1 MGIEVTKRSVAEWI
15 AVTQNRGLSIPLT
28 LHTTSGSMLPA
39 IRMNV
44 DTVVIVPCGAEDV
57 RPGDIVLIRKPA
69 SPAGVLLHRLVRI
82 RDCKLVTRGDNM
94 PRSDGET
101 DANSLLGRA
110 VSITGPGKSVDC
122 DSCLRRLQGKVIV
135 HTYPLRRVLS
145 LTRRA
150 CRKLVRLMLPHRV
163 VDKIEREWKKTK
175 AHE

>member
-1 MGIEVTKRSVAEWI
+1 MGIEVTKLSIDEWI
-15 AVTQNRGLSIPLT
+15 ALTQDKDLSVPLM

-44 DTVVIVPCGAEDV
+44 DTVVVVPCGAEDV

-82 RDCKLVTRGDNM
+82 RDSKLVTRGDNM

-135 HTYPLRRVLS
+135 HTYPLRRILS

-163 VDKIEREWKKTK
+163 VDKIEREWKKIR
-175 AHE
+175 AHR